1 MAERSGW
8 DRKRSR
14 PDPKGGARRIGGV
27 VLSVR
32 TIFCEMIADVR
43 VFSELY
49 DGVVHALIR
58 NLMVRLL
65 LFGECQ
71 GYAWIFHRQALV
83 F

>member
-1 MAERSGW
+1 
-8 DRKRSR
+8 
-14 PDPKGGARRIGGV
+14 
-27 VLSVR
+27 
-32 TIFCEMIADVR
+32 MIADVT

>member
-8 DRKRSR
+8 DRRRSR
-14 PDPKGGARRIGGV
+14 PDPKGGARGIGGV
-27 VLSVR
+27 VLIVR

-43 VFSELY
+43 FFSELY

-58 NLMVRLL
+58 NSMVRLL

-71 GYAWIFHRQALV
+71 GYAWFFHRQALV

>member
-14 PDPKGGARRIGGV
+14 PDPKGGARGIGGV
-27 VLSVR
+27 VVIVR
-32 TIFCEMIADVR
+32 TIFCEMIADVT

-49 DGVVHALIR
+49 DGVGHALSR
-58 NLMVRLL
+58 TLMVRLL

>member
-1 MAERSGW
+1 
-8 DRKRSR
+8 
-14 PDPKGGARRIGGV
+14 
-27 VLSVR
+27 
-32 TIFCEMIADVR
+32 MIADVT

-71 GYAWIFHRQALV
+71 GYACIFHRQALV